1 MATDEVERYEPPD
14 LDEARERYGK
24 PNTWRFSIP
33 ISETEFNVLD
43 ETGKDGRWQDATLV
57 IRAPPAYPEAPVDRV
72 IVVAKHWYPAGV
84 FRLPSGGA
92 KPDEGVMATARREA
106 WEETGLRIRLERY
119 LLATDGR
126 FYLGDPD
133 EPDRVHPWQSHV
145 FLATPIGKKIAP
157 KDTKEIRDARAAD
170 LQEMVDQ
177 FHPRLLGFDIGGFR
191 YRVGLEERTINA
203 LGFPIANR
211 VEDDGDGPPPTRN
224 PPKPETQESS

>member
-1 MATDEVERYEPPD
+1 MASEEIERFEPPD
-14 LDEARERYGK
+14 LDEARDRYGK
-24 PNTWRFSIP
+24 PATWRFSIP
-33 ISETEFNVLD
+33 FSEREFQTLD
-43 ETGKDGRWQDATLV
+43 ETGKDGRWQDATIV

-84 FRLPSGGA
+84 FRIPSGGA
-92 KPDEGVMATARREA
+92 KPDEGVIATARREA

-126 FYLGDPD
+126 FYLGDSD

-145 FLATPIGKKIAP
+145 FLATPIGRKIAP
-157 KDTKEIRDARAAD
+157 RDTKEIKAARAAD
-170 LQEMVDQ
+170 LQEVVDK
-177 FHPRLLGFDIGGFR
+177 FHPRLLQYDIGGFR

-211 VEDDGDGPPPTRN
+211 IEGDGDGPAPVRREPGTAA
-224 PPKPETQESS
+224 QESN